1 MGDLV
6 TLGHWEE
13 EPNQGIQPQFQAVM
27 RTCSPRNIRHG
38 KISWIYISAP
48 KNSTNNA
55 HYTKYLKLRQN
66 SVNTQIQGIHL
77 FYTIQQEYTLGRVAN
92 SNI

>member
-27 RTCSPRNIRHG
+27 RTCRPRNIRHE
-38 KISWIYISAP
+38 KNIMDLYISAP
-48 KNSTNNA
+48 KNWTNNA

-66 SVNTQIQGIHL
+66 SVNTQFQGIHL
-77 FYTIQQEYTLGRVAN
+77 FLHHTARIHTR
-92 SNI
+92 